1 MITVVKAGGAAQDV
15 GEKIAALVNA
25 GRPVVVVHGAG
36 PQISERCRAVGIE
49 PEFVDGLRVT
59 NAAVLAVVEQ
69 ALNHQNAVLVSELEA
84 VGVAAVGI
92 PDALHGTPNCDRRLG
107 LVGRVSS
114 VDTGLIAD
122 ALASGRTPVVRPMA
136 SGPRVPDGV
145 SRGWMAGGGQA
156 GDDATA
162 QPISGVHLGKAR
174 HRLLRQP
181 DARQTP
187 RGTLSGALNVNA
199 DHAAAAVA
207 RAMGA
212 GELVFLS
219 DVPGVLDGS
228 GVVIRRISAGQAPAL
243 IADGHITG
251 GMIPKLE
258 SGLEAIA
265 HGVWR
270 VWIGAETM
278 VTA

>member
-1 MITVVKAGGAAQDV
+1 MITVVKAGGAAQGV
-15 GEKIAALVNA
+15 GTKIASLVGA

-49 PEFVDGLRVT
+49 PQFVDGLRVT
-59 NAAVLAVVEQ
+59 DAAVLAVVEQ

-84 VGVAAVGI
+84 AGVPAVSV
-92 PDALHGTPNCDRRLG
+92 PDALHGIPDCDRRLG

-114 VDTGLIAD
+114 VESDRITE
-122 ALASGRTPVVRPMA
+122 ALEAGVTPVVRPMA
-136 SGPRVPDGV
+136 SG
-145 SRGWMAGGGQA
+145 
-156 GDDATA
+156 
-162 QPISGVHLGKAR
+162 
-174 HRLLRQP
+174 
-181 DARQTP
+181 
-187 RGTLSGALNVNA
+187 LNVNA
-199 DHAAAAVA
+199 DHAAAAIA
-207 RAMGA
+207 RALGA

-228 GVVIRRISAGQAPAL
+228 GAVIRRISAGQAPAL
-243 IADGHITG
+243 IADGHICG

>member
-1 MITVVKAGGAAQDV
+1 MITVVKAGGAAKGV
-15 GEKIAALVNA
+15 GPKIAALANA
-25 GRPVVVVHGAG
+25 GRPVVVVHGGG

-49 PEFVDGLRVT
+49 PRFVDGLRVT
-59 NAAVLAVVEQ
+59 DAAVLAVVQQ
-69 ALNHQNAVLVSELEA
+69 ALNHQNAVLVSELESAGVPA
-84 VGVAAVGI
+84 VGVR
-92 PDALHGTPNCDRRLG
+92 DALHGAPDCDRRLG

-114 VDTGLIAD
+114 VEADLITDVLEAGL
-122 ALASGRTPVVRPMA
+122 TPVVGPMA
-136 SGPRVPDGV
+136 SG
-145 SRGWMAGGGQA
+145 
-156 GDDATA
+156 
-162 QPISGVHLGKAR
+162 
-174 HRLLRQP
+174 
-181 DARQTP
+181 
-187 RGTLSGALNVNA
+187 LNINA

-207 RAMGA
+207 RALGA

-219 DVPGVLDGS
+219 DVPGVLDAS
-228 GVVIRRISAGQAPAL
+228 GAVIRRISAGQAPDL
-243 IADGHITG
+243 IAGGHVSG

>member
-1 MITVVKAGGAAQDV
+1 MITVVKAGGAAEGV
-15 GEKIAALVNA
+15 GAKIAALVGA

-49 PEFVDGLRVT
+49 PQFVDGLRVT
-59 NAAVLAVVEQ
+59 DAAVLAVVEQ

-84 VGVAAVGI
+84 VGVAAVGV
-92 PDALHGTPNCDRRLG
+92 PDALGGIPDCDRRLG

-114 VDTGLIAD
+114 VDTDLIAG
-122 ALASGRTPVVRPMA
+122 ALHAGRTPVVRPMA
-136 SGPRVPDGV
+136 SG
-145 SRGWMAGGGQA
+145 
-156 GDDATA
+156 
-162 QPISGVHLGKAR
+162 
-174 HRLLRQP
+174 
-181 DARQTP
+181 
-187 RGTLSGALNVNA
+187 LNVNA

-228 GVVIRRISAGQAPAL
+228 GAVIRRISAGQAPAL
-243 IADGHITG
+243 IAGGHVCG